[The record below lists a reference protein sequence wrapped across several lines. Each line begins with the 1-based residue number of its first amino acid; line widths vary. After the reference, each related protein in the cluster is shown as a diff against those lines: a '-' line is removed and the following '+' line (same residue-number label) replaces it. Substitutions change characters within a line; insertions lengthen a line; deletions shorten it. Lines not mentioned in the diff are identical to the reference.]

1 MNGPPGLVQRQ
12 PQLNDSNDPSRVTS
26 PAGIASDSRSP
37 IGPGLNG
44 TIGQERPLGDS
55 SPASAA
61 QPRGGGVDLFAAASR
76 DAFES
81 GVTQPPMSVSDATPE
96 ALYAGLSDKEKFGM
110 KGYMALAEGPN
121 PALRSLARGQDL
133 GQLGLNMNSE
143 TPLLS
148 SYTGPFASPN
158 THPLRPL
165 ESEYHTPDC
174 YTVKKVAPLQ
184 TRINSFSDETLFYM
198 FYSMPRDYMQVL
210 VAQELM
216 ERKWRYHMHEQ
227 MWMMRDENSGG
238 YAYNED
244 RSSEQGYYIWWDK
257 GLWKKVRRAY
267 TLRYADLDDM
277 PNVGAAGQQATAVG
291 RGAGRGQAGALGSGL
306 NGGLAAT
313 GLGAGAFNAVPGLER
328 LAAAGRGF

>member
-1 MNGPPGLVQRQ
+1 MP
-12 PQLNDSNDPSRVTS
+12 
-26 PAGIASDSRSP
+26 
-37 IGPGLNG
+37 
-44 TIGQERPLGDS
+44 ES
-55 SPASAA
+55 SPAPAP
-61 QPRGGGVDLFAAASR
+61 QPRGGGTDIFAAASR
-76 DAFES
+76 EVFDTSA
-81 GVTQPPMSVSDATPE
+81 THPPMSVSETTPE
-96 ALYAGLSDKEKFGM
+96 ALYAGMSEKEKFGM
-110 KGYMALAEGPN
+110 KGYLALAEGPN

-133 GQLGLNMNSE
+133 AQLGLNMNSD

-148 SYTGPFASPN
+148 SYTGPFAPPN

-165 ESEYHTPDC
+165 EGDYHTPDC

-198 FYSMPRDYMQVL
+198 FYSMPRDYMQIL

-216 ERKWRYHMHEQ
+216 ERKWRYHMGEQ
-227 MWMMRDENSGG
+227 MWMMRDDNAGG
-238 YAYNED
+238 YAYNDD

-277 PNVGAAGQQATAVG
+277 PNVGAGGHQGTAAGMAGLTGLVGGARGGVGSGARSAGFGATAG
-291 RGAGRGQAGALGSGL
+291 GGLGAGPGL
-306 NGGLAAT
+306 NGGGIAPSA
-313 GLGAGAFNAVPGLER
+313 GGAGSGALGAGLGGAGASAFNAVPGLER

>member
-1 MNGPPGLVQRQ
+1 
-12 PQLNDSNDPSRVTS
+12 
-26 PAGIASDSRSP
+26 
-37 IGPGLNG
+37 
-44 TIGQERPLGDS
+44 
-55 SPASAA
+55 
-61 QPRGGGVDLFAAASR
+61 
-76 DAFES
+76 
-81 GVTQPPMSVSDATPE
+81 
-96 ALYAGLSDKEKFGM
+96 M
-110 KGYMALAEGPN
+110 KGYLALAEGPN

-133 GQLGLNMNSE
+133 AQLGLNMSSE
-143 TPLLS
+143 TPLLN
-148 SYTGPFASPN
+148 SYTGPFAPPN

-165 ESEYHTPDC
+165 ESEYTTPDC

-227 MWMMRDENSGG
+227 MWMMRDDNSGG
-238 YAYNED
+238 YALNDD

-277 PNVGAAGQQATAVG
+277 PNVAAAGVQPGAQQAPGFVGVGSRPGGIGAVAMGAA
-291 RGAGRGQAGALGSGL
+291 RGGGFGGALAPAGL
-306 NGGLAAT
+306 NGGGTTPAA
-313 GLGAGAFNAVPGLER
+313 GGGASGVSGGAFNAVPGLER

>member
-1 MNGPPGLVQRQ
+1 M
-12 PQLNDSNDPSRVTS
+12 
-26 PAGIASDSRSP
+26 
-37 IGPGLNG
+37 
-44 TIGQERPLGDS
+44 
-55 SPASAA
+55 
-61 QPRGGGVDLFAAASR
+61 DLFAAATR
-76 DAFES
+76 DAFDA
-81 GVTQPPMSVSDATPE
+81 GVAQPQMSVTETTPE
-96 ALYAGLSDKEKFGM
+96 ALYAGMSEKEKFGM
-110 KGYMALAEGPN
+110 KGYLALAEGPN

-143 TPLLS
+143 TPLLT
-148 SYTGPFASPN
+148 SYTGPFGSPN

-184 TRINSFSDETLFYM
+184 SRINSFSDETLFYM

-238 YAYNED
+238 YAYNDD

-277 PNVGAAGQQATAVG
+277 PNVGAAGGPAQAQQGPPAGGASSLLSAG
-291 RGAGRGQAGALGSGL
+291 ARGAAGRGGLIGSGSNSGGLGTGL
-306 NGGLAAT
+306 NGGLGASSVAT
-313 GLGAGAFNAVPGLER
+313 GGAGGAGGNTAFNAVPGLER